1 MIDHLFLAV
10 SKVKKKKHF
19 INQLIAN
26 TISLN
31 NFLGSRDSSLIRLWQ
46 AYCFLCSAKSLTRNF
61 LIPPIFWEMEINF
74 AKLVLFSFF
83 YIYTL
88 EKRWT
93 VWIWLYI
100 VDWHL
105 LNVHLFSQSFAPQ
118 SPREQTRSV
127 LSRCMSHCP
136 LPLNCLSSVVLLP
149 FQTGLLLCLLYTVS
163 RWCWVLGVRLQNSWV
178 SLTVHGRAQS
188 SLVAWQ

>member
-1 MIDHLFLAV
+1 M
-10 SKVKKKKHF
+10 HF
-19 INQLIAN
+19 IISNLSIFVLLITS

-31 NFLGSRDSSLIRLWQ
+31 NFLGSRDSSLIKLWQ
-46 AYCFLCSAKSLTRNF
+46 AYFFFCPAKSLTRNF

-88 EKRWT
+88 EKRFT

-105 LNVHLFSQSFAPQ
+105 LRIVLNKHTWKKKTTTTTTKTSNNSTRKGTTSGRGKEQKICMFMHLLKHSTVLQDYYSQ
-118 SPREQTRSV
+118 
-127 LSRCMSHCP
+127 
-136 LPLNCLSSVVLLP
+136 
-149 FQTGLLLCLLYTVS
+149 
-163 RWCWVLGVRLQNSWV
+163 
-178 SLTVHGRAQS
+178 
-188 SLVAWQ
+188 

>member
-1 MIDHLFLAV
+1 MY
-10 SKVKKKKHF
+10 F
-19 INQLIAN
+19 IISNLSIFVLLITS

-31 NFLGSRDSSLIRLWQ
+31 NFLGSRDSSLIKLWQ
-46 AYCFLCSAKSLTRNF
+46 AYFCFCSAKSLTRNF
-61 LIPPIFWEMEINF
+61 LIPQIFWEMEINF

-136 LPLNCLSSVVLLP
+136 LSSNCLSSVVLLP
-149 FQTGLLLCLLYTVS
+149 FRTGLLVSLLYIVS
-163 RWCWVLGVRLQNSWV
+163 RWC
-178 SLTVHGRAQS
+178 
-188 SLVAWQ
+188 